1 MAIEDQLD
9 RLATAIEALTAAVS
23 AHGGVKSQP
32 TSDTAAPVAGIQGKP
47 ARGRPGKAATE
58 PALGTGEQTSAA
70 VPAALSYH
78 GEGGVRETI
87 LKLAEKKGHTV
98 TVELLAKFGAKTGR
112 DLKEAQ
118 YAEVMQA
125 VHAALAK

>member
-1 MAIEDQLD
+1 MVIEDQLD

-23 AHGGVKSQP
+23 AHGGVMFQL
-32 TSDTAAPVAGIQGKP
+32 TSDTVATAAAGAKAP
-47 ARGRPGKAATE
+47 RGRPAKGTPE
-58 PALGTGEQTSAA
+58 PDLSAGQQTTAA